1 MMFSPRE
8 TRRRTKS
15 GLGEEASMLLI
26 LLALLALV
34 FVLWAALKLGSWQ
47 AGQSVS
53 WNPFAALLSVV
64 AGDKRW
70 PWQATPIAVVL
81 LCVTGAGAIR
91 GARSFTSGGEVD
103 AAARTM
109 QPPSKIRIARAAD
122 NLADN
127 QRLLNDAPPAVQAN
141 PGPLLGRTVIG
152 DIALHVPAELGV
164 TVTAGQ
170 RTGKTVAWAIPAVL
184 SAWGPCLATSNKP
197 DLYRHTVY
205 GREQVGRVWVCD
217 LQAVTGQ
224 VVCGFWVNLFN
235 QVTGLPAARK
245 LAGFFVS
252 GSAGSA
258 NEIANAKTDAYFDG
272 GAQELFALCIFAAA
286 CAGGDLHHV
295 AEWLGRDQDPTPA
308 LILRHYGHDRPAARI
323 IECQGL
329 YARQR
334 DGLYDMARRFLN
346 VLSDSG
352 YAQMVTPPVRK
363 LFQVSETA
371 AKSVTAQQNLS
382 GTAASIRNGVLIE
395 TTEQPRTHLLP
406 EFDPTAF
413 VTSND
418 TLYPLSMTGPDG
430 ATPLTAALVGQVLE
444 AALTAARA
452 RPDGRLAVPL
462 LCVLDEA
469 ANCARISELPSY
481 YTYAAGCGIILM
493 TILQVLEQGENL
505 WGVNGLKTMMA
516 QSIEVYGGS
525 IASRDYLEHWSAMA
539 GQHDVSDRSRTYT
552 PGGIQRSLSWRAE
565 PILDVAMLA
574 ALPKDRALVRLP
586 GHGPVVVRKIPWFD
600 SDYAPLV
607 RMSMQR
613 FEGQP
618 VSLIKATHPAM
629 GEGQS

>member
-1 MMFSPRE
+1 MFSPRE
-8 TRRRTKS
+8 TRRRDKT
-15 GLGEEASMLLI
+15 GMGEEAAMLAI
-26 LLALLALV
+26 LLAVLM
-34 FVLWAALKLGSWQ
+34 FVLLVWAALKIGSWWTEQ
-47 AGQSVS
+47 AMS
-53 WNPFAALLSVV
+53 WNPFTALLSV
-64 AGDKRW
+64 ASGQAHW
-70 PWQATPIAVVL
+70 PWQSTPIAVLL
-81 LCVTGAGAIR
+81 LCTAGALAIR
-91 GARSFTSGGEVD
+91 GMQVFGTDREVD

-109 QPPSKIRIARAAD
+109 QRPGKIRIARAAD
-122 NLADN
+122 NLTDN
-127 QRLLNDAPPAVQAN
+127 QRLLSDAPEQVRAN

-152 DIALHVPAELGV
+152 DVALHVPAELGV
-164 TVTAGQ
+164 TIAAGQ

-217 LQAVTGQ
+217 LQAVTGTA
-224 VVCGFWVNLFN
+224 VCGFWVNLFT
-235 QVTGLPAARK
+235 QVTSLPAARK

-258 NEIANAKTDAYFDG
+258 SEIANAKTDAYFDG
-272 GAQELFALCIFAAA
+272 GAQELFALCTFAAA
-286 CAGGDLHHV
+286 CVDGDLHHV

-323 IECQGL
+323 LECQSL

-346 VLSDSG
+346 VLSDGG

-363 LFQVSETA
+363 TFQVSETT
-371 AKSVTAQQNLS
+371 AKATDGRTSSSGKSITIANGIRVEVTEL
-382 GTAASIRNGVLIE
+382 
-395 TTEQPRTHLLP
+395 PRTHELP
-406 EFDPTAF
+406 EFVPTEF

-444 AALTAARA
+444 AALTTARA
-452 RPDGRLAVPL
+452 RADGRLQTPL

-493 TILQVLEQGENL
+493 TILQVLEQAENL
-505 WGVNGLKTMMA
+505 WGVNGWKTMQA

-525 IASRDYLEHWSAMA
+525 IAARDYLEHWSAMA
-539 GQHDVSDRSRTYT
+539 GQHDVSDRTRTYT
-552 PGGIQRSLSWRAE
+552 PQGIQRTLAWRPE

-586 GHGPVVVRKIPWFD
+586 GHGPVVVRKTPWWD

-607 RMSMQR
+607 NESMQR
-613 FEGQP
+613 FGGGP
-618 VSLIKATHPAM
+618 VSLLKTTSAA
-629 GEGQS
+629 GEALS

>member
-1 MMFSPRE
+1 MFSPRE

-15 GLGEEASMLLI
+15 GLGEEASMLVI

-47 AGQSVS
+47 VGQPLS

-81 LCVTGAGAIR
+81 LCVTGAGAVR
-91 GARSFTSGGEVD
+91 GFRSFTSGGEVD

-109 QPPSKIRIARAAD
+109 QPPGKIRIARAAD

-127 QRLLNDAPPAVQAN
+127 QRLLNDAPRAVQAN

-258 NEIANAKTDAYFDG
+258 NEIANAKADAYFDG
-272 GAQELFALCIFAAA
+272 GAQELFALHIFAAA

-363 LFQVSETA
+363 LLQVSETA
-371 AKSVTAQQNLS
+371 AKPTTTGAPSR
-382 GTAASIRNGVLIE
+382 GRKAASIRNGVLLE
-395 TTEQPRTHLLP
+395 STEQSRRHFLP

-552 PGGIQRSLSWRAE
+552 PSGIQRSLSWRAE
-565 PILDVAMLA
+565 PILDVAMLS

-586 GHGPVVVRKIPWFD
+586 GHGPVVVRKVTWFD
-600 SDYAPLV
+600 SEYAPLV
-607 RMSMQR
+607 RMSMRR
-613 FEGQP
+613 FEGER
-618 VSLIKATHPAM
+618 VSLIKAAPPA

>member
-1 MMFSPRE
+1 MFFPRE

-15 GLGEEASMLLI
+15 GIGEEASMLLI
-26 LLALLALV
+26 LLALLAVV
-34 FVLWAALKLGSWQ
+34 FVLWAALKLGSWW
-47 AGQSVS
+47 AGQPMS
-53 WNPFAALLSVV
+53 WNPFIALLSVV
-64 AGDKRW
+64 AADKRW
-70 PWQATPIAVVL
+70 PWQATPIAVML
-81 LCVTGAGAIR
+81 LCAIGALAVRGVRMLSTGR
-91 GARSFTSGGEVD
+91 EVD
-103 AAARTM
+103 VAARTM
-109 QPPSKIRIARAAD
+109 QRPGKIRIARVAD

-127 QRLLNDAPPAVQAN
+127 QRLLADAPPEVRAN

-170 RTGKTVAWAIPAVL
+170 RTGKTVAWAIPAVM
-184 SAWGPCLATSNKP
+184 SAWGPVLATSNKP

-205 GREQVGRVWVCD
+205 GREEVGRVWVCD

-235 QVTGLPAARK
+235 QVIGIPAARK

-252 GSAGSA
+252 GSSGSA
-258 NEIANAKTDAYFDG
+258 SEMANAKTDAYFDG

-334 DGLYDMARRFLN
+334 DGLYDMARRYLN

-352 YAQMVTPPVRK
+352 YAAMVTPPVRK
-363 LFQVSETA
+363 QFHVSET
-371 AKSVTAQQNLS
+371 TAQTTPATS
-382 GTAASIRNGVLIE
+382 KRAGHRSSVRNGILLE
-395 TTEQPRTHLLP
+395 ATDQGRTHLLP

-430 ATPLTAALVGQVLE
+430 ATALTAALVGQVLE

-452 RPDGRLAVPL
+452 RPDGRLETPL

-525 IASRDYLEHWSAMA
+525 IASRDYLEHWSAMT

-552 PGGIQRSLSWRAE
+552 AGGIQRSLSWRAE
-565 PILDVAMLA
+565 PILDTAMLA

-586 GHGPVVVRKIPWFD
+586 GHGPVVVRKVCWWD
-600 SDYAPLV
+600 TEHAPLI
-607 RMSMQR
+607 RASLHR
-613 FEGQP
+613 FSGAP
-618 VSLIKATHPAM
+618 VSLIKTAESVV
-629 GEGQS
+629 GEEQS

>member
-1 MMFSPRE
+1 MFSSRE
-8 TRRRTKS
+8 TRRRDKT
-15 GLGEEASMLLI
+15 GMGEEAAMLAI
-26 LLALLALV
+26 LLAV
-34 FVLWAALKLGSWQ
+34 VTFVLLVWAALKIGSWWT
-47 AGQSVS
+47 GQSMS
-53 WNPFAALLSVV
+53 WNPFTALLSV
-64 AGDKRW
+64 ASGQARW
-70 PWQATPIAVVL
+70 PWQSTPIAVL
-81 LCVTGAGAIR
+81 LVYAAGALAFR
-91 GARSFTSGGEVD
+91 GMQVFGTDREVD

-109 QPPSKIRIARAAD
+109 QRPGKIRIARAVD

-127 QRLLNDAPPAVQAN
+127 QRLLSDAPEQVRAN
-141 PGPLLGRTVIG
+141 PGPLLGRAVVG
-152 DIALHVPAELGV
+152 DVALHVPAELGV
-164 TVTAGQ
+164 TIAAGQ

-217 LQAVTGQ
+217 LQAVTGTA
-224 VVCGFWVNLFN
+224 VCGFWVNLFT
-235 QVTGLPAARK
+235 QVTSLPAARK

-258 NEIANAKTDAYFDG
+258 SEIANAKTDAYFDG
-272 GAQELFALCIFAAA
+272 GAQELFALCTFAAA
-286 CAGGDLHHV
+286 CVDGDLHHV

-323 IECQGL
+323 LECQSL

-352 YAQMVTPPVRK
+352 YAQMVTPPARK
-363 LFQVSETA
+363 TFQVSETT
-371 AKSVTAQQNLS
+371 AKASDGRTSSFGNNIVIANGIRIEVTDL
-382 GTAASIRNGVLIE
+382 
-395 TTEQPRTHLLP
+395 PCTHELP
-406 EFDPTAF
+406 EFVPTEF

-444 AALTAARA
+444 AALTTARA
-452 RPDGRLAVPL
+452 RADGRLQTPL

-493 TILQVLEQGENL
+493 TILQVLEQAENL
-505 WGVNGLKTMMA
+505 WGVNGWKTMQA

-525 IASRDYLEHWSAMA
+525 IAARDYLEHWSAMA

-552 PGGIQRSLSWRAE
+552 PQGIQRTLSWRAE

-586 GHGPVVVRKIPWFD
+586 GHGPVVVRKIPWWD
-600 SDYAPLV
+600 SDHAPLV
-607 RMSMQR
+607 NISMQR
-613 FEGQP
+613 FSSGRVWLTKMTASAVGEVQP
-618 VSLIKATHPAM
+618 
-629 GEGQS
+629 

>member
-1 MMFSPRE
+1 MFSPRE

-15 GLGEEASMLLI
+15 GMGEEASMLLI
-26 LLALLALV
+26 LLALLAV
-34 FVLWAALKLGSWQ
+34 VLALWGALKLGSWW
-47 AGQSVS
+47 AGQPIS
-53 WNPFAALLSVV
+53 WNPFVALLAVI
-64 AGDKRW
+64 AGDTRW
-70 PWQATPIAVVL
+70 PWQSTPIAVVA
-81 LCVTGAGAIR
+81 LCAGAALTVR
-91 GARSFTSGGEVD
+91 GVQILGTDREVD
-103 AAARTM
+103 VAARTM
-109 QPPSKIRIARAAD
+109 QRPRKIRIARAAD

-127 QRLLNDAPPAVQAN
+127 QRLLADAPPEVRAN

-170 RTGKTVAWAIPAVL
+170 RTGKTVAWAIPAVM
-184 SAWGPCLATSNKP
+184 SAWGPVLATSNKP

-205 GREQVGRVWVCD
+205 GRERVGRVWVCD
-217 LQAVTGQ
+217 LQAVTGE
-224 VVCGFWVNLFN
+224 VVCGFYVNLFS
-235 QVTGLPAARK
+235 QVIGLPAARK

-252 GSAGSA
+252 GSSGSA
-258 NEIANAKTDAYFDG
+258 TEMANAKTDAYFDG

-323 IECQGL
+323 LECQGL

-334 DGLYDMARRFLN
+334 DGLYDMARRYLN

-352 YAQMVTPPVRK
+352 YATMVTPPIRK
-363 LFQVSETA
+363 QFHVSETTA
-371 AKSVTAQQNLS
+371 HTPPATSKRAGHRLSV
-382 GTAASIRNGVLIE
+382 RNGILLE
-395 TTEQPRTHLLP
+395 ATDQGRTHLLP

-413 VTSND
+413 VVSND

-452 RPDGRLAVPL
+452 RADGRLETPL

-516 QSIEVYGGS
+516 QSIEVFGGS
-525 IASRDYLEHWSAMA
+525 IASRDYLEHWSSMA
-539 GQHDVSDRSRTYT
+539 GQHDVSDRSRTST
-552 PGGIQRSLSWRAE
+552 AAGIQRSLSWRAE
-565 PILDVAMLA
+565 PILDIAMLA

-586 GHGPVVVRKIPWFD
+586 GHGPVVVRKVCWWD
-600 SDYAPLV
+600 TEHAPLIQA
-607 RMSMQR
+607 SMQR
-613 FEGQP
+613 FGGGR
-618 VSLIKATHPAM
+618 VSLIKPAGSVV
-629 GEGQS
+629 GEEQS

>member
-1 MMFSPRE
+1 MFSPRE

-15 GLGEEASMLLI
+15 GMGEEASMLLI
-26 LLALLALV
+26 LLALLAVV
-34 FVLWAALKLGSWQ
+34 FVLWAALKLGSWW
-47 AGQSVS
+47 AGQPMS
-53 WNPFAALLSVV
+53 WNPFIALLSVV
-64 AGDKRW
+64 AADKRW
-70 PWQATPIAVVL
+70 PWQSTPVAVVL
-81 LCVTGAGAIR
+81 LCAIVALAVRGVQMFNTGR
-91 GARSFTSGGEVD
+91 EVD
-103 AAARTM
+103 VAARTM
-109 QPPSKIRIARAAD
+109 QRPGKIRIARVAD

-127 QRLLNDAPPAVQAN
+127 QRLLADAPPAVQAN

-224 VVCGFWVNLFN
+224 IVCGFWVNLFN

-258 NEIANAKTDAYFDG
+258 NEITNAKTDAYFDG
-272 GAQELFALCIFAAA
+272 GAQELFALCVFAAA

-323 IECQGL
+323 LECQGL

-363 LFQVSETA
+363 LFQVSETT
-371 AKSVTAQQNLS
+371 AKPTTTAPGRGGKVS
-382 GTAASIRNGVLIE
+382 SIRNGVLIE
-395 TTEQPRTHLLP
+395 STEQARTHLLP
-406 EFDPTAF
+406 EFDPVSF

-452 RPDGRLAVPL
+452 RPDGRLATPL

-481 YTYAAGCGIILM
+481 YTYSAGCGIILM

-600 SDYAPLV
+600 SEYAPLV
-607 RMSMQR
+607 RKSMQR
-613 FEGQP
+613 LEGGR
-618 VSLIKATHPAM
+618 VSLVKSSPSAA
-629 GEGQS
+629 GGQS

>member
-1 MMFSPRE
+1 
-8 TRRRTKS
+8 
-15 GLGEEASMLLI
+15 MLLI
-26 LLALLALV
+26 LLALLAVVFLV
-34 FVLWAALKLGSWQ
+34 WAALKLGSWW
-47 AGQSVS
+47 AGQPMS
-53 WNPFAALLSVV
+53 WNPFHALLSVL
-64 AGDKRW
+64 AGDRRW
-70 PWQATPIAVVL
+70 PWQSTPIAL
-81 LCVTGAGAIR
+81 LLLFTAGALAVR
-91 GARSFTSGGEVD
+91 GVQAFGSDREVD

-109 QPPSKIRIARAAD
+109 QRPGKIRIARAAD
-122 NLADN
+122 NLAEN
-127 QRLLNDAPPAVQAN
+127 QRLLSDAPPQVQAN

-152 DIALHVPAELGV
+152 DIALHVPAELAV

-184 SAWGPCLATSNKP
+184 SAWGPCLATSNRP

-217 LQAVTGQ
+217 LQAVTGG
-224 VVCGFWVNLFN
+224 VVCGFWVNLLN

-258 NEIANAKTDAYFDG
+258 SEIANAKTDAYFDG
-272 GAQELFALCIFAAA
+272 GAQELFALCTFAAA
-286 CAGGDLHHV
+286 CADGDLHHV

-323 IECQGL
+323 VECQGL

-363 LFQVSETA
+363 LFQVSETT
-371 AKSVTAQQNLS
+371 AKPTDGRPGRPGKV
-382 GTAASIRNGVLIE
+382 SIVAHGVLIE
-395 TTEQPRTHLLP
+395 VTEQARTHELP
-406 EFDPTAF
+406 EFDPAAF
-413 VTSND
+413 VVSND
-418 TLYPLSMTGPDG
+418 TLYPLSMAGPDG

-444 AALTAARA
+444 AALIAARA
-452 RPDGRLAVPL
+452 RADGRLQTPL

-481 YTYAAGCGIILM
+481 YTYAAGSGIILM
-493 TILQVLEQGENL
+493 TILQVLEQGEDL
-505 WGVNGLKTMMA
+505 WGVNGLKTMRA

-525 IASRDYLEHWSAMA
+525 IASRDYLEHWSATA

-552 PGGIQRSLSWRAE
+552 PHGIQRTLSWRAE

-586 GHGPVVVRKIPWFD
+586 GHGPVVVRKICWWD
-600 SDYAPLV
+600 TDYAPVV
-607 RMSMQR
+607 RRSMQR
-613 FEGQP
+613 FEGGR
-618 VSLIKATHPAM
+618 VSLVKAVSSVA

>member
-1 MMFSPRE
+1 MFSPRE
-8 TRRRTKS
+8 TRRRDKT
-15 GLGEEASMLLI
+15 GMGEEAGMLAI
-26 LLALLALV
+26 LLALLVLV
-34 FVLWAALKLGSWQ
+34 LLVWAALKLGSWW
-47 AGQSVS
+47 AGQPMA

-64 AGDKRW
+64 SNERRW
-70 PWQATPIAVVL
+70 PWQSTPIALGL
-81 LCVTGAGAIR
+81 LCTAGAAGVR
-91 GARSFTSGGEVD
+91 GIEAFGNDREVD

-109 QPPSKIRIARAAD
+109 QRPGKIRIARAAD
-122 NLADN
+122 NLAEN
-127 QRLLNDAPPAVQAN
+127 QRLLSDAPPHVRDN
-141 PGPLLGRTVIG
+141 PGPLLGRTVVG
-152 DIALHVPAELGV
+152 DVALHVPAELGV
-164 TVTAGQ
+164 TVAAGQ

-205 GREQVGRVWVCD
+205 AREQLGRVWVCD
-217 LQAVTGQ
+217 LQAVTGTA
-224 VVCGFWVNLFN
+224 VCGFWVNLFT
-235 QVTGLPAARK
+235 QVTSLPAARK

-258 NEIANAKTDAYFDG
+258 SEIANAKTDAYFDG
-272 GAQELFALCIFAAA
+272 GAQELFALCTFAAA
-286 CAGGDLHHV
+286 CVDGDLHHV

-308 LILRHYGHDRPAARI
+308 LILRHFGHDRPAARI

-363 LFQVSETA
+363 LFQVSETT
-371 AKSVTAQQNLS
+371 AKT
-382 GTAASIRNGVLIE
+382 GDGRASRPDKTSRVANGVLIE
-395 TTEQPRTHLLP
+395 VTESARTHALP
-406 EFDPTAF
+406 EFVPTEF

-418 TLYPLSMTGPDG
+418 TLYPLSMAGPDG

-444 AALTAARA
+444 AALITARA
-452 RPDGRLAVPL
+452 RADGRLQTPL

-493 TILQVLEQGENL
+493 TILQVLEQAENL
-505 WGVNGLKTMMA
+505 WGVNGWKTMQA

-525 IASRDYLEHWSAMA
+525 IAARDYLEHWSAMA

-552 PGGIQRSLSWRAE
+552 PQGIQRTLSWRAE

-586 GHGPVVVRKIPWFD
+586 GHGPVVVRKVPWWD
-600 SDYAPLV
+600 SDHAPLV
-607 RMSMQR
+607 NKSMQR
-613 FEGQP
+613 FGGGP
-618 VSLIKATHPAM
+618 VSLIKATSAA
-629 GEGQS
+629 GEARS

>member
-1 MMFSPRE
+1 MFSPRE
-8 TRRRTKS
+8 TRRRDKT
-15 GLGEEASMLLI
+15 GIGEETSMLLI
-26 LLALLALV
+26 LLALIAV
-34 FVLWAALKLGSWQ
+34 FVVLWTALKLASWWV
-47 AGQSVS
+47 GQPMS
-53 WNPFAALLSVV
+53 WNPFTALLSVV
-64 AGDKRW
+64 DGSKRW
-70 PWQATPIAVVL
+70 PWQATPIALGL
-81 LCVTGAGAIR
+81 LAVA
-91 GARSFTSGGEVD
+91 S
-103 AAARTM
+103 AAAVRGILRLNTSREIDSAAKTM
-109 QPPSKIRIARAAD
+109 QRPGKIRIARAVD
-122 NLADN
+122 NLAEN
-127 QRLLNDAPPAVQAN
+127 QRLLHDAPPAVRAN

-205 GREQVGRVWVCD
+205 AREQVGQIWMCD
-217 LQAVTGQ
+217 LQAVTGRR
-224 VVCGFWVNLFN
+224 VCGFWVNLFT
-235 QVTGLPAARK
+235 QVTSLPSARK

-258 NEIANAKTDAYFDG
+258 SEIANAKTDAYFDG
-272 GAQELFALCIFAAA
+272 GSQELFALCTFAAA
-286 CAGGDLHHV
+286 CVGGDLHHV

-323 IECQGL
+323 LECQGL

-346 VLSDSG
+346 VLSDTG

-363 LFQVSETA
+363 LFQVSETT
-371 AKSVTAQQNLS
+371 AKP
-382 GTAASIRNGVLIE
+382 TAATSGSAGKSSRVANGVLIQV
-395 TTEQPRTHLLP
+395 TEQPRTHDLP
-406 EFDPTAF
+406 EFVPTDF
-413 VTSND
+413 VVSND

-444 AALTAARA
+444 AALTTARA
-452 RPDGRLAVPL
+452 RPDGRLETPL

-481 YTYAAGCGIILM
+481 YTYSAGCGIILM
-493 TILQVLEQGENL
+493 TILQVLEQGEDL
-505 WGVNGLKTMMA
+505 WGVNGLKTMRA

-552 PGGIQRSLSWRAE
+552 AQGMQRSLSWRAE

-586 GHGPVVVRKIPWFD
+586 GHGPVVVRKIAWWD
-600 SDYAPLV
+600 TDHAPVV
-607 RMSMQR
+607 RESMRR
-613 FEGQP
+613 FTGNTG
-618 VSLIKATHPAM
+618 LLDKPALSTA
-629 GEGQS
+629 EEPRP

>member
-1 MMFSPRE
+1 MFSARE
-8 TRRRTKS
+8 TRRRDKT
-15 GLGEEASMLLI
+15 GMGEEAAMLLI
-26 LLALLALV
+26 LVVLLAMV
-34 FVLWAALKLGSWQ
+34 FVLWAALKLGSWWTGQ
-47 AGQSVS
+47 AIS
-53 WNPFAALLSVV
+53 WNPFVALLSVT
-64 AGDKRW
+64 AGETQW
-70 PWQATPIAVVL
+70 PWQATPITVML
-81 LCVTGAGAIR
+81 LCMAAAVFVRSVRMIRTGREID
-91 GARSFTSGGEVD
+91 S
-103 AAARTM
+103 AARTM
-109 QPPSKIRIARAAD
+109 QRPGKIRIARAVD
-122 NLADN
+122 NLAEN
-127 QRLLNDAPPAVQAN
+127 KRLLRDAPPSVQAN

-152 DIALHVPAELGV
+152 DIALHIPAELGI
-164 TVTAGQ
+164 TVAAGQ
-170 RTGKTVAWAIPAVL
+170 RTGKTVVWAIPAVL

-205 GREQVGRVWVCD
+205 AREQVGRVWVCD
-217 LQAVTGQ
+217 LQGVTGTVQ
-224 VVCGFWVNLFN
+224 CGFWVNLLN

-258 NEIANAKTDAYFDG
+258 SEVANAKTDAYFDG

-295 AEWLGRDQDPTPA
+295 ADWLGRDQDPTPA
-308 LILRHYGHDRPAARI
+308 LILRHHGHDRPAARI
-323 IECQGL
+323 MECQGL

-346 VLSDSG
+346 VLSDAG

-363 LFQVSETA
+363 LFQVSETT
-371 AKSVTAQQNLS
+371 AKDATSQRAGAVSSV
-382 GTAASIRNGVLIE
+382 RDGVRVE
-395 TTEQPRTHLLP
+395 ATDQARTHLLP

-413 VTSND
+413 VRSND
-418 TLYPLSMTGPDG
+418 TLYPLSMAGPDG

-444 AALTAARA
+444 AALTTARA
-452 RPDGRLAVPL
+452 RADGRLEIPL

-539 GQHDVSDRSRTYT
+539 GQHDVSDRSRTLT
-552 PGGIQRSLSWRAE
+552 PGGVQRSLSWRAE
-565 PILDVAMLA
+565 PILDVAMLS

-600 SDYAPLV
+600 TEYAPLINA
-607 RMSMQR
+607 SMQR
-613 FEGQP
+613 FDDYH
-618 VSLIKATHPAM
+618 VSLIKSVVPAA